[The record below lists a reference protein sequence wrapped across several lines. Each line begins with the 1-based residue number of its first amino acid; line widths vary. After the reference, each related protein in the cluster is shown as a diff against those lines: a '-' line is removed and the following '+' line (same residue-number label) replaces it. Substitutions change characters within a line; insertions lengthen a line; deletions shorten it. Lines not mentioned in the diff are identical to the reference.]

1 MGLGGYLF
9 WTAAARE
16 IHKKILGGNKQIK
29 FLPLEACD
37 NGITK
42 LIKSEIFLNNPYF
55 FQEFN
60 NSEFVFPLVLNNQD
74 LNYCKSDTPE
84 KAIHR
89 YDKHVVG
96 QICEHY
102 GIENPKINCEIYFS
116 DEEIKKVDFL
126 FEENKLNTKFVVI
139 EPQSNEEYSINKV
152 YPFQKWQNV
161 VNQLTSSGICVVQI
175 GRKTK
180 DKILDGAIN
189 LTGIT
194 TFREAAQIISRS
206 SMFISSEGGLMHA
219 ANGVGIKSLIVY
231 TGYIHPQMTGYPENF
246 NIWLNHDSKPC
257 GMKMKCAECSKAVLS
272 HDETEI
278 VEIAK
283 EYLK

>member
-1 MGLGGYLF
+1 MSYNSNHHGQNTRILLF
-9 WTAAARE
+9 YY
-16 IHKKILGGNKQIK
+16 
-29 FLPLEACD
+29 FSS
-37 NGITK
+37 ITIT
-42 LIKSEIFLNNPYF
+42 LSRTN

-152 YPFQKWQNV
+152 YPFQKWPQ
-161 VNQLTSSGICVVQI
+161 Q
-175 GRKTK
+175 
-180 DKILDGAIN
+180 
-189 LTGIT
+189 
-194 TFREAAQIISRS
+194 
-206 SMFISSEGGLMHA
+206 
-219 ANGVGIKSLIVY
+219 Y
-231 TGYIHPQMTGYPENF
+231 TAT
-246 NIWLNHDSKPC
+246 W
-257 GMKMKCAECSKAVLS
+257 
-272 HDETEI
+272 
-278 VEIAK
+278 
-283 EYLK
+283 